1 MKNLFKTMMLV
12 AVAAMGFTACSNEAF
27 EEVNPANEKTF
38 SLTAM
43 AEKPALESDT
53 RTEFSEG
60 TVIWNSGDQIRACYY
75 EHTTHVWSKYYAST
89 ENNVAEDGTTATFT
103 GFSDFPAIDG
113 GTYTFY
119 AGYPK
124 NVIGNNNTT
133 APTDGELA
141 VEVATEQTMPKMGTF
156 DANADILLGKAVEEI
171 SDISA
176 GSAIELSF
184 NYTRQV
190 AHACV
195 TLKNLAAVEGE
206 IVKTVTFTAPE
217 GVSLTGAGT
226 VNFTNQIMSTLD
238 NNTVTVA
245 LPANTAANEAELPV
259 WFCSAPATIISGEA
273 LTVAVETTR
282 GTYTRTITAREEGIL
297 FLKNRYNTLG
307 INMAS
312 AEFEAAAVSENV
324 YQRITSE
331 SELTTGEYV
340 IAALYDNTY
349 YPLSAA
355 FTSKKISATST
366 ISVNNDQITET
377 DAEGYV
383 INLNITSDGIS
394 IYDGTYYLDWNSS
407 TDFKTKNTTVAY
419 WTATA
424 ENGVFKIIDN
434 DTTTSTIRAILW
446 QYNNGTSRFAPYS
459 TNNFSATGYSGL
471 YLFKKTVNDP
481 TAPTLTLDKSELT
494 FEQAGG
500 SQTITA
506 TTTNYTGSITASS
519 DNDHFSTSVEGN
531 VVTVTVP
538 ANENATAQTATITI
552 TAGTLTK
559 TVAVSQTPLL
569 AGTGEGTLESPY
581 DVTRAYAVIDAADG
595 GTVSG
600 VYVKGIVTETAMTF
614 NSSYNS
620 LNYYISVDGT
630 TNNELMAYSGKNLNN
645 TNFTTDYANE
655 LHAGD
660 EVVVYGDLK
669 LFNGTYEFNYNNYI
683 VSLTCNVGGG
693 DSGEEPDPTPG
704 EGEGDAVYTKVT
716 SAPADWSGTYLI
728 VYEDENMA
736 FNGALSEKL
745 DATENYTK
753 ITISN
758 STIAVT
764 TETEAIE
771 FTIATSSTADAYT
784 IQSKSGLY
792 MGQTS
797 NANGLQ
803 SNSTTTYDN
812 TFSLNT
818 DGSVNIVSGGA
829 YLRFNTTTD
838 QDRFRYFKSSTYT
851 SQKAITLYKKN

>member
-12 AVAAMGFTACSNEAF
+12 AVAAMGFTACSKDAV
-27 EEVNPANEKTF
+27 EEVNPTATQETF
-38 SLTAM
+38 SLIAT
-43 AEKPALESDT
+43 AEKPALECDT

-75 EHTTHVWSKYYAST
+75 EHTTNAWSKYYAST

-103 GFSDFPAIDG
+103 GFSAFPAIDG

-124 NVIGNNNTT
+124 NAIGNNNTT

-176 GSAIELSF
+176 GSNIELSF

-217 GVSLTGAGT
+217 GVMLTGAG
-226 VNFTNQIMSTLD
+226 VINFTNQIMSTLD
-238 NNTVTVA
+238 NNTVTVT

-259 WFCSAPATIISGEA
+259 WFCSAPATIISGES

-282 GTYTRTITAREEGIL
+282 GTYTRTITAREEGIH

-312 AEFEAAAVSENV
+312 AVFEAAAVSGNV
-324 YQRITSE
+324 YQLITSMD
-331 SELTTGEYV
+331 ELTSGEYV
-340 IAALYDNTY
+340 LAGYLKSTY
-349 YPLSAA
+349 YAIPNPLKLASG
-355 FTSKKISATST
+355 KITT
-366 ISVNNDQITET
+366 VKTVTVTENKITEN
-377 DAEGYV
+377 DANGYV
-383 INLNITSDGIS
+383 MTLTVGESGVS
-394 IYDGTYYLDWNSS
+394 IFDGTNYIVYNSS
-407 TDFKTKNTTVAY
+407 TNFKLQTTEGY
-419 WTATA
+419 WTVTYEDNMFKFSSTRYFLLNYNSGTPRFGAYATS
-424 ENGVFKIIDN
+424 NWGSSD
-434 DTTTSTIRAILW
+434 
-446 QYNNGTSRFAPYS
+446 
-459 TNNFSATGYSGL
+459 YSGL

-481 TAPTLTLDKSELT
+481 NAPTLTLDKSELT

-531 VVTVTVP
+531 VVTVTAS

-552 TAGTLTK
+552 TAGTLSK
-559 TVAVSQTPLL
+559 TIAVSQTPLL

-600 VYVKGIVTETAMTF
+600 VYVKGIVTETTMNF
-614 NSSYNS
+614 RSNYNS
-620 LNYYISVDGT
+620 LDYYISVDGT

-669 LFNGTYEFNYNNYI
+669 LYNGTYEFNYNNYI

-693 DSGEEPDPTPG
+693 DSGDEPDPTP
-704 EGEGDAVYTKVT
+704 GEGDAVYTKVT

-728 VYEDENMA
+728 VYEDESMA
-736 FNGALSEKL
+736 FNGALTDKL
-745 DATENYTK
+745 DAVSNYEE

-764 TETEAIE
+764 TATEAIE
-771 FTIATSSTADAYT
+771 FTIAASTEGYT

-803 SNSTTTYDN
+803 SSNTTTYDN
-812 TFSLNT
+812 TISLNT

-829 YLRFNTTTD
+829 YLRFNTTSG
-838 QDRFRYFKSSTYT
+838 QDRFRYFKSGSYT